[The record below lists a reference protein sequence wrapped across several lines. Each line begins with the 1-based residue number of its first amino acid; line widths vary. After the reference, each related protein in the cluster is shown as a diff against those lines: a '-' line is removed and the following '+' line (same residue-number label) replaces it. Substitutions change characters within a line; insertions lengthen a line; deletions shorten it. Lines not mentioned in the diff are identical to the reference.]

1 MNNYRNQTQKKLKL
15 SSNSNKNNSN
25 FSQTKNNIRKNNNN
39 LRKNNQLY
47 SNTNNNSQVNYNN
60 NINHQNKNQINSNIS
75 NNNNNNKFRINKQK
89 ANILSNNNS
98 NNRNSI
104 ENKNKTKVEI
114 HRNSEK
120 KNVLT
125 IKIKVTTHQE
135 YENLKNLYSEYQTSL
150 SQYKS
155 SIESFNKFIEKLIL
169 KLNFKNV
176 LLKLIK
182 ERSFTR
188 IPSQKLIDNIKK
200 IAECSLEY
208 YNLTKNL
215 NNKIQK
221 FNGNNFHFD
230 ENNPAHSFI
239 KGIEIFNKITNLMKI
254 GLENLKIIYDNTSQF
269 QKEII
274 EDESFPISK
283 ENKMIIFKK
292 MKTISFEDLNRREY
306 KEILKQKD
314 ECVICMNNF
323 NKDDKKIK
331 IFSCNKHIYHNDCLE
346 LWIKEDLKCPL
357 CKYNLKKEIF
367 KYDLY

>member
-1 MNNYRNQTQKKLKL
+1 MNNNRNQVKTKLKL
-15 SSNSNKNNSN
+15 HSNSNTNNSN
-25 FSQTKNNIRKNNNN
+25 FLQNKNN
-39 LRKNNQLY
+39 LRKNNNNPHRSTQIH
-47 SNTNNNSQVNYNN
+47 SNTNNNSHVNNNN
-60 NINHQNKNQINSNIS
+60 NINHQNQINSHIS
-75 NNNNNNKFRINKQK
+75 NNNKSYKFRVNKQK
-89 ANILSNNNS
+89 ANILSNNKANNS
-98 NNRNSI
+98 NVI

-114 HRNSEK
+114 HRSPEK

-169 KLNFKNV
+169 KFNFKNV

-188 IPSQKLIDNIKK
+188 IPSQKFIYNIKK

-208 YNLTKNL
+208 YNLTKDI

-221 FNGNNFHFD
+221 FNNFHFD
-230 ENNPAHSFI
+230 ENNPAHSFK

-254 GLENLKIIYDNTSQF
+254 GLDNLKIIYDNTSQL

-274 EDESFPISK
+274 EDESFPISL
-283 ENKMIIFKK
+283 ENKMFIFNK
-292 MKTISFEDLNRREY
+292 MKTISFGDLNKREN
-306 KEILKQKD
+306 KEIIKDND
-314 ECVICMNNF
+314 ECIICMNNF
-323 NKDDKKIK
+323 NKDDDKIK
-331 IFSCNKHIYHNDCLE
+331 VFSCKKHIYHEECLK
-346 LWIKEDLKCPL
+346 LWIEKDFKCPL

-367 KYDLY
+367 KYNLY

>member
-15 SSNSNKNNSN
+15 GSNSNKNNSN
-25 FSQTKNNIRKNNNN
+25 FVQNKNN
-39 LRKNNQLY
+39 LRKNNYNLRRSTQLY
-47 SNTNNNSQVNYNN
+47 SNTNNNSQVNNN
-60 NINHQNKNQINSNIS
+60 NINHQNKSQINSNIS
-75 NNNNNNKFRINKQK
+75 NNNKNNKFRVNKQK

-98 NNRNSI
+98 NNPNSL

-155 SIESFNKFIEKLIL
+155 SIETFNKFIEKLIL

-230 ENNPAHSFI
+230 ENNPANSFI

-292 MKTISFEDLNRREY
+292 MKTISFEDLNKREY
-306 KEILKQKD
+306 KENLKQKE

-331 IFSCNKHIYHNDCLE
+331 VFSCNKHIYHNDCLE
-346 LWIKEDLKCPL
+346 LWIKEDFKCPL
-357 CKYNLKKEIF
+357 CKYNLKKEIL

>member
-15 SSNSNKNNSN
+15 GSNSNKNNSN
-25 FSQTKNNIRKNNNN
+25 FVQNKNN
-39 LRKNNQLY
+39 LRKNNYNLRRSTQLY
-47 SNTNNNSQVNYNN
+47 SNTNNNSQVNNN
-60 NINHQNKNQINSNIS
+60 NINHQNKSQINSNIS
-75 NNNNNNKFRINKQK
+75 NNNKNNKFRVNKQK

-98 NNRNSI
+98 NNPNSL

-155 SIESFNKFIEKLIL
+155 SIETFNKFIEKLIL

-292 MKTISFEDLNRREY
+292 MKTISFEDLNKREY
-306 KEILKQKD
+306 KENLKQKE

-331 IFSCNKHIYHNDCLE
+331 VFSCNKHIYHNDCLE
-346 LWIKEDLKCPL
+346 LWIKEDFKCPL
-357 CKYNLKKEIF
+357 CKYNLKKEIL